1 MRNSYPM
8 PKNQASQASH
18 ELQFNVAQL
27 LKEPTGG
34 NRHYDVEVKTI
45 RNFDDDIK
53 VIAPLVGYVDILRT
67 GPDIL
72 VTGLLQ
78 TMIQKSCGRCLTAF
92 IRPVSIELEEEFY
105 PSVDILT
112 GAVLPQRPEIDQT
125 NYISELHILDLTEI
139 VQQEIFLEGD
149 GMHYCR
155 PECKGLCPHCG
166 QDRNIDPCSC
176 EDEVIDPRWAKLLA
190 TRLED

>member
-1 MRNSYPM
+1 
-8 PKNQASQASH
+8 
-18 ELQFNVAQL
+18 LQFNVAQL

-34 NRHYDVEVKTI
+34 NRHYDVEIKTI
-45 RNFDDDIK
+45 GDFDDAIK
-53 VIAPLVGYVDILRT
+53 VIVPLIGHVDILRT

-78 TMIQKSCGRCLTAF
+78 TMIQKNCGRCLTAF
-92 IRPVSIELEEEFY
+92 IRPISIELEEEFY

-112 GAVLPQRPEIDQT
+112 GTVLPKLPEIDQT

-149 GMHYCR
+149 GMRYCR
-155 PECKGLCPHCG
+155 LECKGLCPHCG
-166 QDRNIDPCSC
+166 QDRNIDPCNC

-190 TRLED
+190 TQLED